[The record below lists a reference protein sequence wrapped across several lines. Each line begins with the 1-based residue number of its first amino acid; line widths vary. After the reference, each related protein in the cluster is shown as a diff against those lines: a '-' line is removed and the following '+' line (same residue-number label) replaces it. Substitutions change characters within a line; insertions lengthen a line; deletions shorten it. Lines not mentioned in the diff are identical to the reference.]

1 MIKNSLSRFMS
12 PKHLMSALFISALAV
27 LINQGCTPK
36 SDDTRELIRFPIDNM
51 DNLIFQPGMSFD
63 QTISSDGK
71 GSLRIFTVDSTTFR
85 LYETGKMDVEN
96 AHLTYQSKIK
106 TQDLQGRIYLE
117 MWCSFP
123 GRGEFFSRDLQ
134 SPVSGTTDWITEA
147 TYFYLRKDEKP
158 DNIKLNL
165 VVAGRGTVWI
175 DDIRVLR
182 TPVRKIEGA
191 KPK

>member
-1 MIKNSLSRFMS
+1 MLKKSLSRFINRN
-12 PKHLMSALFISALAV
+12 PIIPALFVSTLAV
-27 LINQGCTPK
+27 LINLGCMRKP
-36 SDDTRELIRFPIDNM
+36 DDTKELIGFPVDNM
-51 DNLIFQPGMSFD
+51 EKLIFQPGMSFD

-85 LYETGKMDVEN
+85 LYETGKLDVEN
-96 AHLTYQSKIK
+96 AHLTYQAKIK

-134 SPVSGTTDWITEA
+134 SPVTGTTDWITEA
-147 TYFYLRKDEKP
+147 TYFFLKKGEKP

-175 DDIRVLR
+175 DDIRLLR
-182 TPVRKIEGA
+182 TPVRITKGT
-191 KPK
+191 KVK